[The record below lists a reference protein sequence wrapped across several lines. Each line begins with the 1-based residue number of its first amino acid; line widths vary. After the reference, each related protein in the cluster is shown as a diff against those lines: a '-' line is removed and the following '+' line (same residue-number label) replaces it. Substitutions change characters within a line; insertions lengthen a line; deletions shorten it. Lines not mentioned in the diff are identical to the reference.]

1 MDSTRLKL
9 MFFSKAS
16 KKALDDLEEY
26 KVDMADLKE
35 DLNTFKKNIETDLV
49 NIRKDFKELILFLQE
64 SGNNEESPAM
74 EERVGTGQEANTIE
88 ALKTDLALIRES
100 VDGLIERTDKIKS
113 EINKTNDNIENGI
126 TSVKKKINDARKDI
140 NNKISYAV
148 ARLKT

>member
-1 MDSTRLKL
+1 